1 MAQSDSLS
9 HLTRAAVEALFPL
22 PPQSSGILNSRYT
35 INQQEEDSVHAYD
48 STIQTKIWFKS
59 PPLTS
64 RTIRRIRGLKLFAES
79 HDQGWVDDETRGN
92 WTWLELAI
100 LENES
105 ETSPKRDKDGN
116 ELTFTS
122 HMNKIKSHTFEWLAG
137 ETFDRSRN
145 LLRLLEA
152 GNVIAVRLCAEYP
165 NWAIHARNGY
175 LVFDIDSDNYPV
187 PIVPISI
194 DATDKIPHRRNV
206 TKWFEEAKTSQETA
220 LQLSLFIQAMNKFQL
235 LPPED
240 QLSYFRIAG
249 IHSYPPNVSWN
260 MCKEPI
266 PYDDPDMEK
275 RMKNGE
281 GGDYCAHNNFVFPTW
296 HRAYMMLFERTIS
309 DIMMEEAKTR
319 GPVWILAAKRWRLPY
334 WDWASEPRL
343 PELVL
348 TETISII
355 DSWNPNSG
363 AQKKV
368 VTNPMYRFRMPGGLP
383 MGDSK
388 HGDYR
393 IDGNAEGPWDLCVGT
408 SRHAIS
414 YYDEKR
420 NWVQGC
426 TDADKVREALEGP
439 LSHSTGSSDRLT
451 LKDAVF
457 RLLTDEYSTKYEHFA
472 STKHKPELLEGNE
485 AKGYLSLES
494 IHNSVHN
501 FIGGDNVVAG
511 CGHMSSVPVAAF
523 DPIFWLH
530 HCNIDRLLHLW
541 QCINPNNWFIT
552 ANEAS
557 SEDGPKTDLVP
568 FHHSHDIKDFF
579 NSNRVRNVDY
589 LNYTFDDMDY
599 ITDSE
604 GEISP
609 EKRNEYIN
617 RLYGPGHDAF
627 HSPTEDVDP
636 IINVI
641 YDRYAFNGLS
651 YALHFFLGPI
661 ERKVP
666 YQRQPNLVGS
676 IYTFTAPF
684 TTPQGATGCSN
695 CRKQA
700 QTGVL
705 SHAQIPLTR
714 SVPIEERRDPEKAMK
729 YLTEK
734 LQWIAVFEN
743 GAKIPSKTLPGL
755 LIELLLG
762 KNQLV
767 GGLKGQAKYG
777 NYHHKEFDWKN
788 TEL

>member
-1 MAQSDSLS
+1 
-9 HLTRAAVEALFPL
+9 
-22 PPQSSGILNSRYT
+22 
-35 INQQEEDSVHAYD
+35 
-48 STIQTKIWFKS
+48 
-59 PPLTS
+59 
-64 RTIRRIRGLKLFAES
+64 
-79 HDQGWVDDETRGN
+79 
-92 WTWLELAI
+92 
-100 LENES
+100 
-105 ETSPKRDKDGN
+105 
-116 ELTFTS
+116 
-122 HMNKIKSHTFEWLAG
+122 
-137 ETFDRSRN
+137 
-145 LLRLLEA
+145 
-152 GNVIAVRLCAEYP
+152 
-165 NWAIHARNGY
+165 
-175 LVFDIDSDNYPV
+175 
-187 PIVPISI
+187 
-194 DATDKIPHRRNV
+194 
-206 TKWFEEAKTSQETA
+206 
-220 LQLSLFIQAMNKFQL
+220 
-235 LPPED
+235 
-240 QLSYFRIAG
+240 
-249 IHSYPPNVSWN
+249 
-260 MCKEPI
+260 
-266 PYDDPDMEK
+266 
-275 RMKNGE
+275 
-281 GGDYCAHNNFVFPTW
+281 
-296 HRAYMMLFERTIS
+296 
-309 DIMMEEAKTR
+309 
-319 GPVWILAAKRWRLPY
+319 
-334 WDWASEPRL
+334 
-343 PELVL
+343 
-348 TETISII
+348 
-355 DSWNPNSG
+355 
-363 AQKKV
+363 
-368 VTNPMYRFRMPGGLP
+368 

-393 IDGNAEGPWDLCVGT
+393 IDGNAEGPVRIAIWRKYELNDNANSDAQWDLCVGT

-494 IHNSVHN
+494 IHNSVHVRFLIHLIQLLAHANEDAKHFRQN

-641 YDRYAFNGLS
+641 YDRYVSWEYFLS
-651 YALHFFLGPI
+651 PLPKSL
-661 ERKVP
+661 
-666 YQRQPNLVGS
+666 LVS
-676 IYTFTAPF
+676 SLRLF
-684 TTPQGATGCSN
+684 
-695 CRKQA
+695 R
-700 QTGVL
+700 L
-705 SHAQIPLTR
+705 
-714 SVPIEERRDPEKAMK
+714 
-729 YLTEK
+729 
-734 LQWIAVFEN
+734 
-743 GAKIPSKTLPGL
+743 
-755 LIELLLG
+755 
-762 KNQLV
+762 
-767 GGLKGQAKYG
+767 
-777 NYHHKEFDWKN
+777 
-788 TEL
+788 